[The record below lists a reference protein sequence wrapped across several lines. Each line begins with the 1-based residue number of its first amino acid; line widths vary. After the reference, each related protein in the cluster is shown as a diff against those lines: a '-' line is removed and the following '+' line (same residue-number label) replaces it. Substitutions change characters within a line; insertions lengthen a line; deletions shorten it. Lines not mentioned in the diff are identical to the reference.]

1 MRIPASYALANPPE
15 STNIAARWAGDSAAS
30 AVCAWAE

>member
-15 STNIAARWAGDSAAS
+15 STNIAARWGGDRAAS
-30 AVCAWAE
+30 AVCVCAE